1 MPDTDKFS
9 WPMPTPG
16 GASGVWGTQLNALFD
31 DHIEET
37 VDGIKTTAD
46 GALQRSGGVMSGQ
59 VEILTERVATV
70 DKGNMSGTVTIDLSA
85 GNFQYGTVTGTTTFA
100 FSNWPASGKALFV
113 VLEIQNGGAFTVT
126 WPAAVRWDQNAAP
139 TLQATGRDVIVLY
152 SRDGGTTIRAVRSI
166 TSSS

>member
-1 MPDTDKFS
+1 
-9 WPMPTPG
+9 MPTPG
-16 GASGVWGTQLNALFD
+16 GSSGVWGTQLNALID

-46 GALQRSGGVMSGQ
+46 AALPRAGGVMTGQ
-59 VEILTERVATV
+59 LEILTERVETV
-70 DKGNMSGTVTIDLSA
+70 NKGSLTGAVTINLA
-85 GNFQYGTVTGTTTFA
+85 EGNFQYGTVTGNTTLS

-113 VLEIQNGGAFTVT
+113 ILEIQNGAAFTIT
-126 WPAAVRWDQNAAP
+126 WPAAIRWDQNAAP
-139 TLQATGRDVIVLY
+139 TLQASGRDVIVLY